1 MTTTRAGEPDRSE
14 RGAERM
20 QIVADVIAKALH
32 EALQERDAARH
43 DLGEV
48 QAEAERWRALANEH
62 EAEVERLAAG
72 QETETC
78 NVSMGPD
85 GPVAVTIDGT
95 GYLLRLPVRA
105 GARKWVTFREGMDK
119 NEAEQELNH
128 ARSRAEEAE
137 AALLAELDQARK
149 DGQTAARELSQER
162 QVLVEA
168 HRAMDGLLKA
178 PHGLK
183 EQKAANDW
191 LALHELRVR
200 QRKAKEDEGE
210 QVRQALQAEVER
222 EGRAAHGRRGRGRG
236 GGPGRHD
243 GEDHAGGGGHGPGL
257 EGAVRSRGGEGP
269 AARRRAREGEG
280 PQRAAGRAVR
290 EGPGVPA
297 GRRPVLPGRAGV
309 NEAENERRAER

>member
-1 MTTTRAGEPDRSE
+1 MTTNDRTGEPDRSE
-14 RGAERM
+14 HGAERM
-20 QIVADVIAKALH
+20 QVVADVLAKALV
-32 EALQERDAARH
+32 EAVQERD
-43 DLGEV
+43 
-48 QAEAERWRALANEH
+48 RAQ
-62 EAEVERLAAG
+62 AEVERLAAG

-78 NVSMGPD
+78 NVTMGPD
-85 GPVAVTIDGT
+85 GPVAVTIDGAE
-95 GYLLRLPVRA
+95 YRLRLPDTGETDCA
-105 GARKWVTFREGMDK
+105 GQVEDLARRG
-119 NEAEQELNH
+119 EQD
-128 ARSRAEEAE
+128 RQ
-137 AALLAELDQARK
+137 ALLAELDQARK

-280 PQRAAGRAVR
+280 PQRSAGRAVP
-290 EGPGVPA
+290 E
-297 GRRPVLPGRAGV
+297 PGRGGPMSDK
-309 NEAENERRAER
+309 AEHYSTLPAFFCPGGAAL